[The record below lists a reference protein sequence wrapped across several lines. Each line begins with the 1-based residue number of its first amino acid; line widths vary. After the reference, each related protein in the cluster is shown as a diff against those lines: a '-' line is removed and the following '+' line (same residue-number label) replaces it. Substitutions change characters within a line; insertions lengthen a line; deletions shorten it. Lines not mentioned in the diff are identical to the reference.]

1 VTVHIAVL
9 GLGEAGS
16 LFASDLVAAGVLVSG
31 FDPAPVPSP
40 EGVVRCPYPGA
51 AVDGAE
57 VVIALTSPA
66 DAAAVF
72 DSTLDAMVDG
82 GVFADLTTSPPAA
95 KAARDEMATRRG
107 RSFVDVALMAP
118 VPGRG
123 LGTPALASGPGAER
137 YAAALRPLGA
147 MVEVIGDRAGDATT
161 RKLLRSVTMKG
172 LAAVVIEALRAGHA
186 AGLADWLWSDL
197 VSEITAADEQ
207 LLVRFVEG
215 TGVHAARRV
224 HEMQASA
231 SMLESLG
238 VDPLMTR
245 ATVESLRMV
254 LAEGVPEVPAQ
265 SA

>member
-1 VTVHIAVL
+1 VTVHVAVL

-16 LFASDLVAAGVLVSG
+16 RFAADLVAAGVRVSA
-31 FDPAPVPSP
+31 FDPAPVPTP
-40 EGVVRCPYPGA
+40 EGVVRCADPGE

-66 DAAAVF
+66 DAAGVF

-82 GVFADLTTSPPAA
+82 GVFADLTTSPPAV
-95 KAARDEMATRRG
+95 KASRSELATRHG
-107 RSFVDVALMAP
+107 RAFVDVALMAP

-123 LGTPALASGPGAER
+123 VATPALASGPGAER
-137 YAAALRPLGA
+137 YAAALRPFGA
-147 MVEVIGDRAGDATT
+147 SVEVIGDRAGDATT

-172 LAAVVIEALRAGHA
+172 LAAVVIEALRAAHA

-197 VSEITAADEQ
+197 VAELTAADEQ
-207 LLVRFVEG
+207 LLVRLVEG

-224 HEMQASA
+224 HEMEASA

-245 ATVESLRMV
+245 STVQSLRRV
-254 LAEGVPEVPAQ
+254 QGDGVPEVPAQ
-265 SA
+265 TA